1 MSHEVLC
8 VCLGIVDIIL
18 RLQEWIKVYTFKC
31 AHTQGHSLLTL
42 QPLTMQL
49 ELINQLVCD
58 YE

>member
-1 MSHEVLC
+1 MSHEVLR

-42 QPLTMQL
+42 EPLTMQL